1 MIINLF
7 KNCFICIIFSF
18 LLTSC
23 NLEPNYTTPSA
34 PIRTTWN
41 INTSINN
48 GKSAANL
55 SWKDFF
61 KTAELQNLITKGLE
75 NNRDLRQAALNIE
88 TTRAQ
93 YRIARVLLPDI
104 ESTAS
109 MTDQQVA
116 VANNPA
122 FGGGFRLRQFNVN
135 LGATA
140 FEVDVFGRLRNLKEA
155 ALEEYFGTEEA
166 AQTIQI
172 SLISE
177 IAYTYMTLLAN
188 KQQLYLSNR
197 TLASQKKSYDL
208 IKQRFEAGI
217 TNQLDLDRAE
227 TTVQTAIID
236 LNTRQ
241 RLIQQNHNALELLVG
256 DKISE
261 SELQDNYNKISKA
274 LGKINSGLPSDLLLN
289 RPDIRQAEHAI
300 RAANANI
307 GAARAAFFPRVTLTA
322 TAGFG
327 SKELSSLFNASSNA
341 WIFNP
346 QITMPIFTWG
356 RNQANLD
363 VAKLRK
369 ELFIAQYEKAIQ
381 TAFKEVSDAL
391 IAYKTLDKEL
401 ASQQQLVKATQS
413 AEKLAKARYD
423 EGIDNYLILLDAV
436 RSSYLAEQELIN
448 KSLAKLSNMVTLY
461 AALGGGQMIQS

>member
-1 MIINLF
+1 MIIKLY
-7 KNCFICIIFSF
+7 KNCFICIIFSS

-23 NLEPNYTTPSA
+23 NLEPNYTTPFA

-48 GKSAANL
+48 GKSAANV

-61 KTAELQNLITKGLE
+61 KTTELQNLIAKGLK

-88 TTRAQ
+88 ATRAQ
-93 YRIARVLLPDI
+93 YRIARILLPDI

-109 MTDQQVA
+109 ITEQRVA
-116 VANNPA
+116 VSNNPA
-122 FGGGFRLRQFNVN
+122 LIGGFRLRQFNVN

-140 FEVDVFGRLRNLKEA
+140 FEIDVFGRLRNLKAA

-217 TNQLDLDRAE
+217 TNQLDLNRAE

-236 LNTRQ
+236 FNTRQ
-241 RLIQQNHNALELLVG
+241 RLIQQNHNTLELLVG
-256 DKISE
+256 AKISA
-261 SELQDNYNKISKA
+261 SELQDNYNKLSKA

-322 TAGFG
+322 NAGFG
-327 SKELSSLFNASSNA
+327 SKELSSLFDATSNA

-369 ELFIAQYEKAIQ
+369 EIFIAQYEKAIQ

-401 ASQQQLVKATQS
+401 ASQQQLVTATQS

-423 EGIDNYLILLDAV
+423 EGIDNYLSLLDAV